1 MVHGQHRIE
10 VAKRTGTEES
20 VGTVGAE
27 ARESLAIEALHEG
40 CEQFHLFAPV
50 ESFVAVV
57 GVEAEHGNA
66 GGGDAKVAFQR
77 GMEAA
82 QLCLYAFGGDL
93 RSHFAQRKVGGD
105 ERHAHEGV
113 EQDHERLTAAGGLEK
128 FGVTGIL
135 EVGRLDAGLVDG
147 TGDDGVDVAGIGR
160 RGGRLQRTERHATGF
175 GRGAAGLDL
184 HVLVADHVDQ
194 VEAVGMRLF
203 GLLDAVPVHVEVEG
217 FAVVGGDLLAAV
229 DDGGAKFQ
237 EFGLSEGFEDEF
249 IADAVGVAVGDG
261 DAYLSVHCDSSGGGG
276 KNEGRGWAQ
285 CARALGAFLFH
296 AFGGEHTAGGVDV
309 LSARGAHGCGDAVGI
324 EIVLQAEHGRFV
336 RAVETRVGDGVETD
350 HVDATVEGSE
360 QTHEGAAV
368 FERVVDAAK
377 HDVFE
382 RQAALFRAFGVVVGR
397 FAAEI
402 ILTQQLDERFDAE
415 SAFGRHHRAAFG
427 RVGVVERDGQ
437 AAFALVEKAA
447 QALGHAHR
455 GHGYAL
461 RTPGVAPRCGEGF
474 GGTEHIVDV
483 VHRFALTHEDDVG
496 EALTFGQRIDLV
508 QDVGRGELCHE
519 ALSTGHAEL
528 ARHFAPHLRRNA
540 EGGALAVGDEH
551 RLDVVPLGGA
561 KEIFDRAV
569 ARFDAFHR
577 GGNAQHVGF
586 GQACA
591 GGFREVGHLVE
602 RAGVLV
608 VNPTTKLF
616 SHEARQTELDR
627 HGGKFVEG
635 ETEESRFGGKG
646 SGVVVGHRGVM
657 R

>member
-1 MVHGQHRIE
+1 VVHGQHRIE

-20 VGTVGAE
+20 IGTVGAE
-27 ARESLAIEALHEG
+27 AGESLAVETLHEG
-40 CEQFHLFAPV
+40 GEQFHLFAAV
-50 ESFVAVV
+50 QSLVAVV

-66 GGGDAKVAFQR
+66 WGGDAKVASQ
-77 GMEAA
+77 GGVEA
-82 QLCLYAFGGDL
+82 LELGFHVFGRDFFG
-93 RSHFAQRKVGGD
+93 HFAQRKVGGD
-105 ERHAHEGV
+105 ERHAHERV
-113 EQDHERLTAAGGLEK
+113 EQDHEGFAAADGLEK
-128 FGVTGIL
+128 FRVAGIA
-135 EVGRLDAGLVDG
+135 EVRRLDVGLVDG
-147 TGDDGVDVAGIGR
+147 TGDQGVDAAGMGR
-160 RGGRLQRTERHATGF
+160 RGGRFERAEGHATGF
-175 GRGAAGLDL
+175 GRGTAGLYF
-184 HVLVADHVDQ
+184 HFLVADHVNQ
-194 VEAVGMRLF
+194 VEAIGMRVF
-203 GLLDAVPVHVEVEG
+203 GLLDAVPMHVEFQG
-217 FAVVGGDLLAAV
+217 FAVVGGDFLAAV

-261 DAYLSVHCDSSGGGG
+261 DAYLSVHCDCCGGVEKRG
-276 KNEGRGWAQ
+276 KGWAQ

-296 AFGGEHTAGGVDV
+296 AFGGEHTAGGIDV
-309 LSARGAHGCGDAVGI
+309 LSARGAHGRGDAVGI
-324 EIVLQAEHGRFV
+324 EIVLQAQHGRFV
-336 RAVETRVGDGVETD
+336 CAVETRVGDGVETD

-360 QTHEGAAV
+360 QAHEGAAV

-415 SAFGRHHRAAFG
+415 GAFGRHHRAAFG
-427 RVGVVERDGQ
+427 RIGVVERDGQ

-455 GHGYAL
+455 GHRDAL
-461 RTPGVAPRCGEGF
+461 RTPGVAPSCGERF
-474 GGTEHIVDV
+474 GGAQHIVDV

-496 EALTFGQRIDLV
+496 EALTFGQRIDLI
-508 QDVGRGELCHE
+508 QYIGRGELRHE
-519 ALSTGHAEL
+519 ALSAGHAEL

-540 EGGALAVGDEH
+540 EGGALAVGNEH

-561 KEIFDRAV
+561 KEIFDCAV
-569 ARFDAFHR
+569 ARFDAFYR
-577 GGNAQHVGF
+577 GGNAQDVGF
-586 GQACA
+586 GQTGA
-591 GGFREVGHLVE
+591 GGFREIGHLVE
-602 RAGVLV
+602 RAGVFV

-616 SHEARQTELDR
+616 SHEARQSELDR
-627 HGGKFVEG
+627 YGGEFVEG
-635 ETEESRFGGKG
+635 ETEERRFGGKG